1 MFDNC
6 WTYNKKNTRVY
17 KMGMKL
23 SEVFDVHIDEAMV
36 KLGYCCGRR
45 VSTARCKV
53 LRLVLSLILCSM
65 HLVLKCST
73 ATVEMSVPF
82 LGMPL
87 IGAIK
92 TGVCLCIYSGSK

>member
-17 KMGMKL
+17 KMGLKL
-23 SEVFDVHIDEAMV
+23 SEVFDMHIDDAMK

-45 VSTARCKV
+45 VSYT
-53 LRLVLSLILCSM
+53 LLSGVVHSICIWHNFYSTPSV
-65 HLVLKCST
+65 HKYST
-73 ATVEMSVPF
+73 ATVEMFVPF

-87 IGAIK
+87 IGVIK
-92 TGVCLCIYSGSK
+92 TGRA